1 MNPSPHDP
9 LPVSQIP
16 VGELLGREL
25 EERSWTQAD
34 FASVL
39 GRPTQFVSEII
50 TGKKE
55 ITRESAAQIAAALE
69 TTAEYWLQLQDQ
81 HLLAEQAK
89 SEATQSL
96 LNDVRRR
103 ARLNCKGPISLLKK
117 RGILKGNTLDE
128 LEAEVLELFE
138 IASLDEEAAF
148 LAAAKRSNHG
158 EPVAPLQIAWLACV
172 RREARIAMP
181 TAPYSPSALRTLA
194 ARLPRILT
202 NPRAFT
208 DLPRLLAETGV
219 RLVYVEALPGAK
231 IDGCAM
237 FVDDVPVIGL
247 SGRGKRLD
255 KVLFALLHEI
265 AHILL
270 GHVDAQTLIIE
281 SLDEYSTGSAE
292 LDDNAEPAIEKAANY
307 HAKEWILPNGLDA
320 VPPRIGAPWVASVSA
335 REGIAPIVLVGQLQ
349 HARRLDWRT
358 TLAREAPT
366 VTDILQGWT

>member
-1 MNPSPHDP
+1 MAH
-9 LPVSQIP
+9 IP

-25 EERSWTQAD
+25 EARGWTQGD

-39 GRPTQFVSEII
+39 GRPTQFVSEIV

-69 TTAEYWLQLQDQ
+69 TTTEYWLQLQDQ
-81 HLLAEQAK
+81 YLLAEQAK

-103 ARLNCKGPISLLKK
+103 ARLNSKGPISLLKK

-138 IASLDEEAAF
+138 ITSFDEEAAF

-158 EPVAPLQIAWLACV
+158 EPVAPLQVAWLACV

-181 TAPYSPSALRTLA
+181 MTPYSPTALTTLA
-194 ARLPRILT
+194 AKLPRMLT
-202 NPRAFT
+202 TPQAFAEP
-208 DLPRLLAETGV
+208 PRLLADAGV

-237 FVDDVPVIGL
+237 FVDGVPVIGL
-247 SGRGKRLD
+247 SGRGRRLD
-255 KVLFALLHEI
+255 KVLFALLHEM
-265 AHILL
+265 AHVLL
-270 GHVDAQTLIIE
+270 GHVDADTLIIE
-281 SLDEYSTGSAE
+281 SLDDDSTSPAGTDHDVESANE
-292 LDDNAEPAIEKAANY
+292 AAANF
-307 HAKEWILPNGLDA
+307 HAKDWILPNGLNPI
-320 VPPRIGAPWVASVSA
+320 PPRIGAPWIASVA
-335 REGIAPIVLVGQLQ
+335 TREGIAPIVLVGQLQ

-366 VTDILQGWT
+366 VTDILKGWT